1 MGGGNNYIIIRTP
14 FEKNEFDRFVI
25 NSDLNGN
32 LELDFNNRKLNSW
45 NYVNYGHGIFDT
57 STFQNNTNNTSTRF
71 YWYWQYGISYSQL
84 YKDTITNPDPKHI
97 VFSTNLRP
105 IFEYRD

>member
-1 MGGGNNYIIIRTP
+1 MGGNNYVIIRTP
-14 FEKNEFDRFVI
+14 SKNEFDQFVI

-32 LELDFNNRKLNSW
+32 LESDFNKRKLNSW

-71 YWYWQYGISYSQL
+71 YWHWQNGISYPSV
-84 YKDTITNPDPKHI
+84 YKDVVSNPDPYNT
-97 VFSTNLRP
+97 VLSANLRP
-105 IFEYRD
+105 IFEYKD